1 MWFRYELG
9 INEIP
14 VKCHVNLQDEEVT
27 CVMFSDVNIID
38 TLEIKTLDDI
48 VYKAQQ
54 KFIED
59 INTP

>member
-1 MWFRYELG
+1 MWIRCEIG

-38 TLEIKTLDDI
+38 TLEPKTIEDI
-48 VYKAQQ
+48 LYKAQQ

-59 INTP
+59 MNEP

>member
-1 MWFRYELG
+1 MWFRYKLG

-38 TLEIKTLDDI
+38 TLDIKTLDDI
-48 VYKAQQ
+48 VYKARQ
-54 KFIED
+54 KFVED
-59 INTP
+59 MSEP

>member
-1 MWFRYELG
+1 MWFRYKLG

-38 TLEIKTLDDI
+38 TVEIKTLDDI

-54 KFIED
+54 KFIEGM
-59 INTP
+59 NEP

>member
-14 VKCHVNLQDEEVT
+14 VKCHVNLQDETVT

-38 TLEIKTLDDI
+38 TLDIKTLDDI

-54 KFIED
+54 KFIE
-59 INTP
+59 NMKEP

>member
-1 MWFRYELG
+1 MWIRYEIG

-38 TLEIKTLDDI
+38 ALEPKTIEDI
-48 VYKAQQ
+48 LHKAQQ

-59 INTP
+59 MNEP

>member
-38 TLEIKTLDDI
+38 TVEIKTLDDI

-54 KFIED
+54 KFIEGM
-59 INTP
+59 NEP

>member
-14 VKCHVNLQDEEVT
+14 VKCHVNLQDETVT

-38 TLEIKTLDDI
+38 TLDIKTLDDI

-59 INTP
+59 MNEP

>member
-1 MWFRYELG
+1 MWIYYELG
-9 INEIP
+9 INKIP

-54 KFIED
+54 KFVED
-59 INTP
+59 MKEP